1 MSKPVA
7 YRFKSPLSEEG
18 QWEYGKEPPV
28 GSRWEIEGL
37 YRVQVNVPRTPLEKA
52 AKDVLQLVDYML
64 RNGEWYQAQERA
76 DALRA
81 ALAQPDQRTALEQ
94 PEQPEQPA
102 EPVLLQCTTCGTV
115 YDEGVPPVVPVAWV
129 HKETGLLRR
138 EISGPKGADWDANY
152 WQPLYA
158 TAQPTAEDIAQE
170 WDLLKET
177 QAALRDAWAI
187 LKKLKAVQDA
197 ARELVE
203 SDPDSA
209 ADTEGEAFAAWC
221 ALVAAID
228 DADTLLCEFGESH
241 E

>member
-1 MSKPVA
+1 MSNLREA
-7 YRFKSPLSEEG
+7 AQQALDA
-18 QWEYGKEPPV
+18 
-28 GSRWEIEGL
+28 L
-37 YRVQVNVPRTPLEKA
+37 YRWHMT
-52 AKDVLQLVDYML
+52 DGDT
-64 RNGEWYQAQERA
+64 QELMPA
-76 DALRA
+76 FDALRA
-81 ALAQPDQRTALEQ
+81 ALEQ
-94 PEQPEQPA
+94 PEQE
-102 EPVLLQCTTCGTV
+102 
-115 YDEGVPPVVPVAWV
+115 PVAWI

-138 EISGPKGADWDANY
+138 EISRPKGADWDANY

-158 TAQPTAEDIAQE
+158 TAQPTAEDIAQD

-209 ADTEGEAFAAWC
+209 ADTEGEAFTAWC

>member
-1 MSKPVA
+1 MSNLREAAQQALEVLE
-7 YRFKSPLSEEG
+7 S
-18 QWEYGKEPPV
+18 
-28 GSRWEIEGL
+28 GL
-37 YRVQVNVPRTPLEKA
+37 LVSHHAQVLI
-52 AKDVLQLVDYML
+52 D
-64 RNGEWYQAQERA
+64 
-76 DALRA
+76 LRA
-81 ALAQPDQRTALEQ
+81 ALAQPEQ
-94 PEQPEQPA
+94 E
-102 EPVLLQCTTCGTV
+102 
-115 YDEGVPPVVPVAWV
+115 PVAWI

-138 EISGPKGADWDANY
+138 EISRPKGADWDANY

-158 TAQPTAEDIAQE
+158 TTQPTAEDIAQD

-203 SDPDSA
+203 SDPASA

-228 DADTLLCEFGESH
+228 DADTLLCEFGESR

>member
-1 MSKPVA
+1 M
-7 YRFKSPLSEEG
+7 
-18 QWEYGKEPPV
+18 
-28 GSRWEIEGL
+28 
-37 YRVQVNVPRTPLEKA
+37 T
-52 AKDVLQLVDYML
+52 DQL
-64 RNGEWYQAQERA
+64 RK
-76 DALRA
+76 
-81 ALAQPDQRTALEQ
+81 ALAQPSCVGKDPRCPCQDGDACHYKDCVDTKARPVAQ
-94 PEQPEQPA
+94 PEQE
-102 EPVLLQCTTCGTV
+102 
-115 YDEGVPPVVPVAWV
+115 PVAWI

-138 EISGPKGADWDANY
+138 EISRPKGADWDANY

-158 TAQPTAEDIAQE
+158 TTQPTAEDIAQD